1 MTPTAQIGSS
11 DKLAKA
17 CGTRRGEPLQGA
29 GASLDP
35 LVANLQ
41 REHSR
46 HDEDGLVLPTVDVS
60 PWSRSVCRHPGLPE
74 GDQPSGAVATRQH
87 GPRLRLVYS
96 NKGEGFE
103 GSHLRLL
110 GLHPPPSPQ
119 PAASP
124 WIERQG
130 SDGCLADPPRPG
142 HLRRI
147 HPGSWLESQPIS
159 EVGFANYRRAADQ
172 GSTFLIA
179 RRRRRGVATPRPP
192 TCQHG
197 WSL

>member
-1 MTPTAQIGSS
+1 VPGPASIRWSPTCSVSTPDMTKMASS
-11 DKLAKA
+11 
-17 CGTRRGEPLQGA
+17 
-29 GASLDP
+29 
-35 LVANLQ
+35 
-41 REHSR
+41 SR
-46 HDEDGLVLPTVDVS
+46 LWTCR

-74 GDQPSGAVATRQH
+74 GDQPSGVVATRQH

-103 GSHLRLL
+103 GSHLRLS

-147 HPGSWLESQPIS
+147 HAGSWLESQPVS
-159 EVGFANYRRAADQ
+159 EVGFANSRRAADQ

-179 RRRRRGVATPRPP
+179 RRHRQGVATA
-192 TCQHG
+192 
-197 WSL
+197 